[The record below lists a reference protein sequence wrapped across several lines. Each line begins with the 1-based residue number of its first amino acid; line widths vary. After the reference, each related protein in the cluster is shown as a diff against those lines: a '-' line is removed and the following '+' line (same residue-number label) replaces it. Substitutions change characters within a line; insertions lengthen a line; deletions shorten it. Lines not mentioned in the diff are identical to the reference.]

1 MEKENFLIKNK
12 FDSSNEIIKIINP
25 YNSEVVKQVY
35 KTNSDHINESLD
47 YLSVV
52 FQKYK
57 KTPAYKKAELLQKIT
72 EKLKNRKEEFANLL
86 TLETGKPIKLSLIE
100 VERAI
105 FTFQTGAE
113 ESRRIVG
120 ETIQLDQL
128 KGSEEKFGII
138 KKFPLGVILA
148 ITPWNFPINLVA
160 HKISPALASGNVVLL
175 KPASAS
181 LCCGLEI
188 GKIIK
193 EASEEV
199 GLDYCPVNVITSS
212 GTEIEK
218 FVSDSRVKMISFTGS
233 PSVGWQIKKKLNMQK
248 ISLEL
253 GGNAGVIVDEGTD
266 LKIAASKI
274 AVGAFAHAGQSCIS
288 VQRVFVHKNI
298 FNEFEK
304 LLLEEAKKIK
314 FGNPFEEDTLVGPMI
329 NETEAKRVE
338 QWIKESNGK
347 ILFGGKRNKAVFEP
361 TIISGAGKNCDINK
375 KEVFAPLLTLNEFDD
390 FKKAVKE
397 VDDSDYGLQAGIFTN
412 NIENALYA
420 YENIDVGGV
429 VINDVPTYRMDSMPY
444 GGVKQSGIGKE
455 GIKYA
460 IEEMTERKILVLSK

>member
-1 MEKENFLIKNK
+1 MEKVNFLIKNK
-12 FDSSNEIIKIINP
+12 FVSSKEIIKIINP

-35 KTNSDHINESLD
+35 KTNSKHINESLD

-57 KTPAYKKAELLQKIT
+57 KTPTYKKAELLQKIT
-72 EKLKNRKEEFANLL
+72 DKLKNRKEEFANLL
-86 TLETGKPIKLSLIE
+86 TIETGKPIKLSLIE
-100 VERAI
+100 VDRAI

-128 KGSEEKFGII
+128 KGSEGKFGII

-212 GTEIEK
+212 GSEIEK
-218 FVSDSRVKMISFTGS
+218 FVSDSRVKMVSFTGS

-266 LKIAASKI
+266 LKIATSKI
-274 AVGAFAHAGQSCIS
+274 VVGAFAHAGQSCIS

-298 FNEFEK
+298 LNEFEK

-314 FGNPFEEDTLVGPMI
+314 FGNPFEDDTLVGPMI

-361 TIISGAGKNCDINK
+361 TIISDVGKNCNINK

-397 VDDSDYGLQAGIFTN
+397 VDDSDYGLQAGVFTN
-412 NIENALYA
+412 NIENAFYA

-444 GGVKQSGIGKE
+444 GGTKQSGMGKE
-455 GIKYA
+455 GVRYA
-460 IEEMTERKILVLSK
+460 IEEMTEKKIFVL